1 MKPTITA
8 AMAALL
14 ALTACG
20 GEGAGEA
27 NDSTANQANAAAEA
41 APAAGKDPAAAN
53 ATDPAA
59 APQAA
64 QAGEGGPRAT
74 AASPSSEIR
83 ALLIGRWTDNGDCA
97 AATDFRND
105 GTFSS
110 PAGAG
115 RWTLESE
122 YLTLSI
128 AGAPDGEVAIQVIDR
143 REMET
148 VSPMGRIGRWTRC

>member
-1 MKPTITA
+1 MKPTVTA
-8 AMAALL
+8 AIAGLL

-20 GEGAGEA
+20 GEGSGEA
-27 NDSTANQANAAAEA
+27 NDSSANQANAAEA

-53 ATDPAA
+53 ATDEAA

-64 QAGEGGPRAT
+64 QVGEGGPRAT

-97 AATDFRND
+97 AATEFRAD
-105 GTFSS
+105 GTFTS
-110 PAGAG
+110 PVGAG

-122 YLTLSI
+122 YLTLSG
-128 AGAPDGEVAIQVIDR
+128 AGPDAEVAVQVIDR
-143 REMET
+143 REMDT
-148 VSPMGRIGRWTRC
+148 ISPMGRIGRWTRC

>member
-1 MKPTITA
+1 MKPMISTA
-8 AMAALL
+8 AAALL
-14 ALTACG
+14 ALAACG

-27 NDSTANQANAAAEA
+27 DNNMTNAANNAAEA

-53 ATDPAA
+53 ATDQA
-59 APQAA
+59 APPAA
-64 QAGEGGPRAT
+64 QANEGGPRAT
-74 AASPSSEIR
+74 ASSPSGEIR

-115 RWTLESE
+115 RWVLESE
-122 YLTLSI
+122 YLTLTI
-128 AGAPDGEVAIQVIDR
+128 PGAPNGEVAIQVIDR

>member
-1 MKPTITA
+1 MRTMIA
-8 AMAALL
+8 AATAALL
-14 ALTACG
+14 ALSACG
-20 GEGAGEA
+20 GEDAGDA
-27 NDSTANQANAAAEA
+27 NVSTANQANAAAEA
-41 APAAGKDPAAAN
+41 APAGGKDPAAAN
-53 ATDPAA
+53 ATEAAA
-59 APQAA
+59 APGEAA
-64 QAGEGGPRAT
+64 AGDGARAT
-74 AASPSSEIR
+74 AASPTGEIR

-128 AGAPDGEVAIQVIDR
+128 PGAPNGEVAIQVIDR